1 MADKGYPDRQGIL
14 TPYSKIRYHQS
25 EFRGV
30 VPRGY
35 KEIFNRSHSSLR
47 SCIERAFGVLKARW
61 KILRAMPRYSIKDQ
75 NRAILS
81 TFALHNYIR
90 RSTIRDPAFKIID
103 EDPDFVPPDSFPDVA
118 DNTIEDSLERSRVQ
132 EMSTIR
138 DNIASSLVA
147 TRRH

>member
-25 EFRGV
+25 EFRGA

-47 SCIERAFGVLKARW
+47 SRIERAFGVLKARW
-61 KILRAMPRYSIKDQ
+61 KILRAMHRYSIKDQ
-75 NRAILS
+75 NRAILE
-81 TFALHNYIR
+81 TFALHNYI
-90 RSTIRDPAFKIID
+90 STIRDPTFKIID
-103 EDPDFVPPDSFPDVA
+103 EGPDFVPLDSFPDIT
-118 DNTIEDSLERSRVQ
+118 DNTIEDILERSRVQ

-138 DNIASSLVA
+138 DNIASSLVVA
-147 TRRH
+147 RRH